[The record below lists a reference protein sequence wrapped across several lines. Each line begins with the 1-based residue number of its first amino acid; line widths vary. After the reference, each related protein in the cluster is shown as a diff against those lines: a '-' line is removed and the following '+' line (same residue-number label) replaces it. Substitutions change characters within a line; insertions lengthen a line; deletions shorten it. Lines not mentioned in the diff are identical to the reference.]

1 MNYDWPGNVREVR
14 NAIERVVVTSADE
27 VITLH
32 DLPGEIRKT
41 YRLSPPSLAGLP
53 ASSYPIGP
61 LKDALD
67 TVERE
72 LIRKALEASPNLAE
86 AARILQIDLST
97 LTRKNKKYG
106 LTGHK
111 THPLNIY

>member
-1 MNYDWPGNVREVR
+1 
-14 NAIERVVVTSADE
+14 
-27 VITLH
+27 
-32 DLPGEIRKT
+32 
-41 YRLSPPSLAGLP
+41 LAGSP
-53 ASSYPIGP
+53 ASSYPVGP
-61 LKDALD
+61 LKEAID
-67 TVERE
+67 TLERE